1 MDNAKKNVKI
11 MLKKRGY
18 TLVEENDNVFLL
30 KKNKNKLLLF
40 FNPLPKLNIQIMKEF
55 LSFLQQQQINHG
67 IIVYKVSTTSQARKI
82 ISNLF
87 NIKIELFSLQELQF
101 DITTHRYYRPHIKL
115 NEDEKKDF
123 LSNFGGKIPF
133 LLKTDPIVRYF
144 NFEKG
149 DIIKVIRKDNY
160 ISYRI
165 VK

>member
-1 MDNAKKNVKI
+1 MTTTRRQPVQRLRRSNAVKN
-11 MLKKRGY
+11 L
-18 TLVEENDNVFLL
+18 
-30 KKNKNKLLLF
+30 
-40 FNPLPKLNIQIMKEF
+40 
-55 LSFLQQQQINHG
+55 HG
-67 IIVYKVSTTSQARKI
+67 IINTS
-82 ISNLF
+82 
-87 NIKIELFSLQELQF
+87 E
-101 DITTHRYYRPHIKL
+101 L

-123 LSNFGGKIPF
+123 LSNFGSKIPF